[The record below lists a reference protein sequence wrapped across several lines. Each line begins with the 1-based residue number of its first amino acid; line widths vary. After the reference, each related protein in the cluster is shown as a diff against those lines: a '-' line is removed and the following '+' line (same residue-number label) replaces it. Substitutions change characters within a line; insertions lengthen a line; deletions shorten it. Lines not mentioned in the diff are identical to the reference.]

1 MYDFQLQDVNKM
13 LAVNN
18 KLVNNQYN
26 FDTINAEG
34 KTTKTHFLSGS
45 DMDAAYKWFTN
56 QKEGVNKTHIKNV
69 IDREYGVGVYEKLTS
84 SDPLERKILLDNKII
99 DADGKFRSG
108 SLAGKDIAGISSLIE
123 QEYTR
128 ALVDSHYG
136 KGATKMMQ
144 EAMQSQEGL

>member
-13 LAVNN
+13 LAANN
-18 KLVNNQYN
+18 KLVNNKYN
-26 FDTINAEG
+26 FDTTDPEG

-56 QKEGVNKTHIKNV
+56 QKEGVNRTHIKNV
-69 IDREYGVGVYEKLTS
+69 IDREYGSGVYDKLTG
-84 SDPLERKILLDNKII
+84 DERDILFKKGII
-99 DADGKFRSG
+99 DDKGKFTSG
-108 SLAGKDIAGISSLIE
+108 SLAGKDLAGISSLIE